1 VSGESPATGQAG
13 ALAQP
18 KKAGRRWKVHRAPPH
33 PDGLSYQDLR
43 GQIRTGDLLLF
54 RGNRVFSDAI
64 ERLSDS
70 PYSHVAILARWNDR
84 VIAFQADTQGVQL
97 LPASKMVCKYQGKVD
112 WWSLKSELRD
122 RGVFDPKALLDASL
136 TLLGIKYGYWTLIKL
151 GFRILLGRATPRK
164 DAHATPDSLFC
175 SQFVSRCFRAASHD
189 VLDVNPNADDACT
202 SPANFATSGFFE
214 PRYALFDGS
223 NGQAC
228 QEMLEAPPGT
238 DRPDVVPWDGR
249 ARAPAPTGARE
260 PAAREPA
267 VRELAA
273 PATESLRRT

>member
-1 VSGESPATGQAG
+1 MSVETPGVGATVAPA
-13 ALAQP
+13 P
-18 KKAGRRWKVHRAPPH
+18 SKKIGRRWKVHRAPPH
-33 PDGLSYQDLR
+33 PAGLSYQDLR
-43 GQIRTGDLLLF
+43 DQIRTGDLLLF
-54 RGNRVFSDAI
+54 RGNRIFSDAI

-112 WWSLKSELRD
+112 WWSLKQKLRED
-122 RGVFDPKALLDASL
+122 GIFDPKALLDASL

-151 GFRILLGRATPRK
+151 GFRILLGRAVPRK

-214 PRYALFDGS
+214 QRYALFDGS

-228 QEMLEAPPGT
+228 REMLETPFGRN
-238 DRPDVVPWDGR
+238 RPDVVPWDGL
-249 ARAPAPTGARE
+249 ARRPATAPAHGPAGQSIKPT
-260 PAAREPA
+260 
-267 VRELAA
+267 
-273 PATESLRRT
+273 

>member
-1 VSGESPATGQAG
+1 VSGESPTGG
-13 ALAQP
+13 SVGTLAQP
-18 KKAGRRWKVHRAPPH
+18 QKAGRRWKVHRAPPH

-43 GQIRTGDLLLF
+43 AQIRTGDLLLF
-54 RGNRVFSDAI
+54 RGNRALSDVI

-112 WWSLKSELRD
+112 WWSLKSELRED
-122 RGVFDPKALLDASL
+122 GVFDPKALLDASL

-151 GFRILLGRATPRK
+151 GFRILLGRALPRR

-228 QEMLEAPPGT
+228 QEFLETPPGT
-238 DRPDVVPWDGR
+238 NRTDVVPWDGQ

-260 PAAREPA
+260 PAA
-267 VRELAA
+267 
-273 PATESLRRT
+273 PATESLTRT